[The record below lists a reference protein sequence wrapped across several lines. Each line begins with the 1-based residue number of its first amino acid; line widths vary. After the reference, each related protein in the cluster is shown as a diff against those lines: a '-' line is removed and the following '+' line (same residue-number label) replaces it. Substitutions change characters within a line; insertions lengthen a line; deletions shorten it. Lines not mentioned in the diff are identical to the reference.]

1 MKAVDELAKR
11 FEPSIGKPPVC
22 MTSREALVGREEGLR
37 ETATRPECSTSL
49 ASRQR
54 DDGQL
59 HRRKRMAPDGRISV
73 PIAFV
78 ECNSM
83 AGLHRSLDRLS
94 DRN

>member
-49 ASRQR
+49 APRQR

-59 HRRKRMAPDGRISV
+59 HRRKEDGAGWKDFRPDRIHGVQQHGGAPSFFGS
-73 PIAFV
+73 A
-78 ECNSM
+78 
-83 AGLHRSLDRLS
+83 
-94 DRN
+94 